1 MIRMRVLIVSSVLL
15 ALALTYYRV
24 PALPGT
30 VAEPYKLLLL
40 DAVFGTM
47 MWTAN
52 VVQDLGLS
60 NQMSVL
66 NYMALF
72 AELRA
77 PCSSESVR
85 VTDMSFS
92 GVQARV
98 FESTAPGPRRLKR
111 GVVYF
116 HGGGWALGSARMRS
130 YDLLCRMMAEELD
143 AVVISVDYR
152 LAPEVYFPAQYEDA
166 IQACRNILTDEVLVR
181 LSVDPDRVAV
191 SGDSAGGNLAAAVA
205 QELASDSSVSIQF
218 KVQALIYPVL
228 QALDF
233 NTPSYQQNGDVP
245 ILYRSLMVRFWLE
258 YLNGDHRLIPSLLLN
273 NHTAPDLNQDMALAR
288 EKLNWTRLLSPK
300 FTKHYKPVVPQHGSP
315 QVLRLLPGLLDSR
328 AAPLLAEPEVLKL
341 VPPAYIMTC
350 EHDVLRD
357 DGLMYARRLEEVGVP
372 VTSDHYEQGFHGI
385 MMFGFFPACFSVGLQ
400 SQRNYIRWLQHNL

>member
-1 MIRMRVLIVSSVLL
+1 M
-15 ALALTYYRV
+15 
-24 PALPGT
+24 
-30 VAEPYKLLLL
+30 
-40 DAVFGTM
+40 
-47 MWTAN
+47 
-52 VVQDLGLS
+52 
-60 NQMSVL
+60 
-66 NYMALF
+66 
-72 AELRA
+72 
-77 PCSSESVR
+77 
-85 VTDMSFS
+85 
-92 GVQARV
+92 
-98 FESTAPGPRRLKR
+98 
-111 GVVYF
+111 
-116 HGGGWALGSARMRS
+116 
-130 YDLLCRMMAEELD
+130 
-143 AVVISVDYR
+143 
-152 LAPEVYFPAQYEDA
+152 
-166 IQACRNILTDEVLVR
+166 
-181 LSVDPDRVAV
+181 
-191 SGDSAGGNLAAAVA
+191 
-205 QELASDSSVSIQF
+205 ASDSSVSIQF

-273 NHTAPDLNQDMALAR
+273 NHTTPDLNQDVALAR

-300 FTKHYKPVVPQHGSP
+300 FTKHYKPVVPQRGSP
-315 QVLRLLPGLLDSR
+315 QILRLLPGLLDSR

-357 DGLMYARRLEEVGVP
+357 DGLMYVRRLEEVGVP